1 MKRTPYSLRTVIS
14 VISLMLFIT
23 LLIIGV
29 VLYSKSSERWITFL
43 LIGIS
48 IVFFINA
55 LVFIPKT
62 NRDGSPIKIEKKK
75 KKHKNKKHKKPFIN
89 DSEWKELEDEDDEME
104 FIDQIVEDD

>member
-1 MKRTPYSLRTVIS
+1 MKRISYSLRIVIS

-23 LLIIGV
+23 LLIIGGA
-29 VLYSKSSERWITFL
+29 LYSKSSEKWFVFL

-48 IVFFINA
+48 IAFFIIA

-62 NRDGSPIKIEKKK
+62 NRDGSPIKIENKK
-75 KKHKNKKHKKPFIN
+75 KKHKNKKYKKPFIN